1 MLTTVGNWHKQENI
15 NFPPSRSLQSF
26 VFVQYDMQDVIE
38 QQMLMTNANSANH
51 WALEMIENELTPPL
65 NQNKFNMNTTLNI
78 LIHNKDI
85 FPACTDTHAFVLTH
99 SIARLV
105 WWTALNQLLCTE
117 TDIHT
122 QLLIHL
128 VNGGLVSRQAVS
140 GEVLPQI
147 KIPRSLEVGGGGTII
162 PNATLSP
169 EWLLH

>member
-85 FPACTDTHAFVLTH
+85 FPACTHARFCVNT
-99 SIARLV
+99 
-105 WWTALNQLLCTE
+105 LNCAAG
-117 TDIHT
+117 
-122 QLLIHL
+122 L
-128 VNGGLVSRQAVS
+128 VNSTES
-140 GEVLPQI
+140 
-147 KIPRSLEVGGGGTII
+147 T
-162 PNATLSP
+162 TLHRDGHSYTTTYSFG
-169 EWLLH
+169 